1 MLYQRYGNPMNL
13 LQQMLA
19 VGQFSE
25 FISEVIRIR
34 NNEEDEKYM
43 WEYYLH
49 RVFDK
54 SFKEFMNDAK
64 TVPDPEASKGELET
78 TIRDNFEMM
87 ENFHPE

>member
-1 MLYQRYGNPMNL
+1 MLYRRYSDPTNL
-13 LQQMLA
+13 LQQMLT

-25 FISEVIRIR
+25 FIHEIIRIR

-49 RVFDK
+49 REFEK
-54 SFKEFMNDAK
+54 SFSEFMHEMK
-64 TVPDPEASKGELET
+64 MLEQPEASEGNLEA
-78 TIRDNFEMM
+78 TIQESFDMM